1 MIAVI
6 CPLGVTTMNNI
17 LVTNVGFPSARH
29 RLSNP
34 IKQSKLARLMGW
46 IFALYLGYT
55 GNTQATVMYWNLF
68 NDESN
73 STAVATY
80 ATYATLDDMLNGTN
94 ILSTYIPN
102 GAGFANQVVGSGAFF
117 TPDGGNSG
125 NGGGTVPEPPSVL
138 LFGLGM
144 LGLMWNKMRS

>member
-1 MIAVI
+1 M
-6 CPLGVTTMNNI
+6 LNGTNI
-17 LVTNVGFPSARH
+17 LSTYIPNGAGFANQVVGSG
-29 RLSNP
+29 SD
-34 IKQSKLARLMGW
+34 G
-46 IFALYLGYT
+46 T
-55 GNTQATVMYWNLF
+55 TYWNLF

-73 STAVATY
+73 SIAVATY